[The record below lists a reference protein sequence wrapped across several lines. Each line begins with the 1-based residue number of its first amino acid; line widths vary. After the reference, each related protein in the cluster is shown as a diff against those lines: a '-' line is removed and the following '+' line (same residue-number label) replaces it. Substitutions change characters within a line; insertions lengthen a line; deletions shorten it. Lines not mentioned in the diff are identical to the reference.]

1 VRLTVRVRP
10 KAEEVAMERPL
21 TKDNLLRQ
29 VDGLRDLARRG
40 RHLAATLISESDQR
54 RLERHVGELE
64 DSASRLEQQAADA
77 KAAGGSF
84 AD

>member
-1 VRLTVRVRP
+1 
-10 KAEEVAMERPL
+10 MERPL

-29 VDGLRDLARRG
+29 VDGLRDLARRS
-40 RHLAATLISESDQR
+40 RQLAATLTSESDQR

-64 DSASRLEQQAADA
+64 DSASRLEQRAADA

-84 AD
+84 AN